1 MKSSSLMMGMFSSC
15 AFLFFEDIE
24 AVSLLIRKLVDL
36 LTLPVTFPPLAFD
49 VGFQFVAVFVMVDVA
64 RDDKRQFVAT
74 CSRRLRFLLL
84 HVQKVEQAG
93 GRCVVGCVVEPTHH
107 GGRLLRTDA
116 VDVCEEFRVVGGR
129 GQRCRCHALA
139 LQERGLNV
147 TAVDISPL
155 SCETMK
161 ERGVANVECV
171 NIFNQ
176 RFQER
181 FDTLLLLMN
190 GTGIAG
196 KLSRLPQLLSR
207 LKQLMNPSAQILIDS
222 SDLRYVYEDENG
234 VLDVDLD
241 GAYYGEV
248 DYQMTYR
255 NIIGKSFDWLYADS
269 VVLAECCR
277 QCGLKCEILAQ
288 GNHYDY
294 LARIVQM

>member
-1 MKSSSLMMGMFSSC
+1 MNINTLTEREDPMGAAIRDYFRQGKSAQLKVLSSLFDDDEMPV
-15 AFLFFEDIE
+15 AHLFRSYHEM
-24 AVSLLIRKLVDL
+24 
-36 LTLPVTFPPLAFD
+36 PPLEQRALDEARGKVLD
-49 VGFQFVAVFVMVDVA
+49 VG
-64 RDDKRQFVAT
+64 
-74 CSRRLRFLLL
+74 
-84 HVQKVEQAG
+84 AG
-93 GRCVVGCVVEPTHH
+93 AG
-107 GGRLLRTDA
+107 
-116 VDVCEEFRVVGGR
+116 
-129 GQRCRCHALA
+129 CHALA
-139 LQERGLNV
+139 LQERGLDV

-207 LKQLMNPSAQILIDS
+207 LKQLMNPGAQILIDS

-288 GNHYDY
+288 GNHSDY

>member
-1 MKSSSLMMGMFSSC
+1 MNINTLTEREDPMGAAIRDYFRQGKSAQLKVLSSLFDDDEMPVGH
-15 AFLFFEDIE
+15 LFRSYHEM
-24 AVSLLIRKLVDL
+24 
-36 LTLPVTFPPLAFD
+36 PPLEQRALNEARGKVLD
-49 VGFQFVAVFVMVDVA
+49 VG
-64 RDDKRQFVAT
+64 
-74 CSRRLRFLLL
+74 
-84 HVQKVEQAG
+84 AG
-93 GRCVVGCVVEPTHH
+93 AG
-107 GGRLLRTDA
+107 
-116 VDVCEEFRVVGGR
+116 
-129 GQRCRCHALA
+129 CHALA
-139 LQERGLNV
+139 LQERGFDV

-207 LKQLMNPSAQILIDS
+207 LKQLMNPGAQILIDS

>member
-1 MKSSSLMMGMFSSC
+1 MGAAIRDYFRQGKSAQLKVLSSLFDDDEMPV
-15 AFLFFEDIE
+15 AHLFRSYHEM
-24 AVSLLIRKLVDL
+24 
-36 LTLPVTFPPLAFD
+36 PPLEQRALNEARGKVLD
-49 VGFQFVAVFVMVDVA
+49 VG
-64 RDDKRQFVAT
+64 
-74 CSRRLRFLLL
+74 
-84 HVQKVEQAG
+84 AG
-93 GRCVVGCVVEPTHH
+93 AG
-107 GGRLLRTDA
+107 
-116 VDVCEEFRVVGGR
+116 
-129 GQRCRCHALA
+129 CHALA
-139 LQERGLNV
+139 LQERGFDV

-248 DYQMTYR
+248 DYQMTYC

-288 GNHYDY
+288 GQHYDY

>member
-1 MKSSSLMMGMFSSC
+1 MNINTLTEREDPMGAAIRDYFRQGKSAQLKVLSSLFDDDEMPV
-15 AFLFFEDIE
+15 AHLFRSYHEM
-24 AVSLLIRKLVDL
+24 
-36 LTLPVTFPPLAFD
+36 PPLEQRALNEARGKVLD
-49 VGFQFVAVFVMVDVA
+49 VG
-64 RDDKRQFVAT
+64 
-74 CSRRLRFLLL
+74 
-84 HVQKVEQAG
+84 AG
-93 GRCVVGCVVEPTHH
+93 AG
-107 GGRLLRTDA
+107 
-116 VDVCEEFRVVGGR
+116 
-129 GQRCRCHALA
+129 CHALA
-139 LQERGLNV
+139 LQERGFDV
-147 TAVDISPL
+147 TAVDISPM

-207 LKQLMNPSAQILIDS
+207 LKQLMNPGAQILIDS

-255 NIIGKSFDWLYADS
+255 NIKGKRFDWLYDDS

>member
-1 MKSSSLMMGMFSSC
+1 MNINTLTEREDPMGAAIRDYFRQGKSAQLKVLSSLFDDDEMPV
-15 AFLFFEDIE
+15 AHLFRSYHEM
-24 AVSLLIRKLVDL
+24 
-36 LTLPVTFPPLAFD
+36 PPLEQRALNEARGKVLD
-49 VGFQFVAVFVMVDVA
+49 VG
-64 RDDKRQFVAT
+64 
-74 CSRRLRFLLL
+74 
-84 HVQKVEQAG
+84 AG
-93 GRCVVGCVVEPTHH
+93 AG
-107 GGRLLRTDA
+107 
-116 VDVCEEFRVVGGR
+116 
-129 GQRCRCHALA
+129 CHALA
-139 LQERGLNV
+139 LQERGLDV

-207 LKQLMNPSAQILIDS
+207 LKQLMNPGAQILIDS
-222 SDLRYVYEDENG
+222 SDLRYVYEDEDG

>member
-1 MKSSSLMMGMFSSC
+1 MNINTLTEREDPMGAAIRDYFRQGKSAQLKVLSSLFDDDEMPV
-15 AFLFFEDIE
+15 AHLFRSYHEM
-24 AVSLLIRKLVDL
+24 
-36 LTLPVTFPPLAFD
+36 PPLEQRALNEARGKVLD
-49 VGFQFVAVFVMVDVA
+49 VG
-64 RDDKRQFVAT
+64 
-74 CSRRLRFLLL
+74 
-84 HVQKVEQAG
+84 AG
-93 GRCVVGCVVEPTHH
+93 AG
-107 GGRLLRTDA
+107 
-116 VDVCEEFRVVGGR
+116 
-129 GQRCRCHALA
+129 CHALA
-139 LQERGLNV
+139 LQERGLDV

-207 LKQLMNPSAQILIDS
+207 LKQLMNPGAQILIDS
-222 SDLRYVYEDENG
+222 SDLRYVYEDEDG

-255 NIIGKSFDWLYADS
+255 NIIGKRFDWLYADS
-269 VVLAECCR
+269 VVLAESCR

-288 GNHYDY
+288 GQHYDY
-294 LARIVQM
+294 FARIVQM

>member
-1 MKSSSLMMGMFSSC
+1 MNINTLPEQEDPMGAAIRDYFRQGKSAQLKVLSSLFDDDEMPV
-15 AFLFFEDIE
+15 AHLFRSYDEM
-24 AVSLLIRKLVDL
+24 
-36 LTLPVTFPPLAFD
+36 PPLEQRALNEARGKVLD
-49 VGFQFVAVFVMVDVA
+49 VG
-64 RDDKRQFVAT
+64 
-74 CSRRLRFLLL
+74 
-84 HVQKVEQAG
+84 AG
-93 GRCVVGCVVEPTHH
+93 AG
-107 GGRLLRTDA
+107 
-116 VDVCEEFRVVGGR
+116 
-129 GQRCRCHALA
+129 CHALA
-139 LQERGLNV
+139 LQERGLDV

-161 ERGVANVECV
+161 ERGVVNVECV

-207 LKQLMNPSAQILIDS
+207 LKQLMNPGAQILIDS
-222 SDLRYVYEDENG
+222 SDLRYVYEDEDG

-255 NIIGKSFDWLYADS
+255 NIKGKSFDWLYADS
-269 VVLAECCR
+269 VVLAESCR

>member
-1 MKSSSLMMGMFSSC
+1 MNINTLTEREDPMGAAIRDYFRQGKSAQLKVLSSLFDDDEMPV
-15 AFLFFEDIE
+15 AHLFRSYHEM
-24 AVSLLIRKLVDL
+24 
-36 LTLPVTFPPLAFD
+36 PPLEQRALNEARGKVLD
-49 VGFQFVAVFVMVDVA
+49 VG
-64 RDDKRQFVAT
+64 
-74 CSRRLRFLLL
+74 
-84 HVQKVEQAG
+84 AG
-93 GRCVVGCVVEPTHH
+93 AG
-107 GGRLLRTDA
+107 
-116 VDVCEEFRVVGGR
+116 
-129 GQRCRCHALA
+129 CHALA
-139 LQERGLNV
+139 LQERGLDV

-207 LKQLMNPSAQILIDS
+207 LKQLMTPGAQILIDS
-222 SDLRYVYEDENG
+222 SDLRYIYEDENG

>member
-1 MKSSSLMMGMFSSC
+1 MDINTLPEQEDPMGAAIRDYFRQEKSAQLKVLSSLFDDDEMPVPH
-15 AFLFFEDIE
+15 LFRSYHEM
-24 AVSLLIRKLVDL
+24 
-36 LTLPVTFPPLAFD
+36 PPLEQRALNEARGKVLD
-49 VGFQFVAVFVMVDVA
+49 VG
-64 RDDKRQFVAT
+64 
-74 CSRRLRFLLL
+74 
-84 HVQKVEQAG
+84 AG
-93 GRCVVGCVVEPTHH
+93 AG
-107 GGRLLRTDA
+107 
-116 VDVCEEFRVVGGR
+116 
-129 GQRCRCHALA
+129 CHALA
-139 LQERGLNV
+139 LQKRGLDV

-207 LKQLMNPSAQILIDS
+207 LKQLMNPGAQILIDS
-222 SDLRYVYEDENG
+222 SDLRYVYEDEDG

-269 VVLAECCR
+269 VVLAESCR

-288 GNHYDY
+288 GQHYDY

>member
-1 MKSSSLMMGMFSSC
+1 MNINTLTEREDPMGAAIRDYFRQGKSAQLKVLSSLFDDDEMPV
-15 AFLFFEDIE
+15 AHLFRSYHEM
-24 AVSLLIRKLVDL
+24 
-36 LTLPVTFPPLAFD
+36 PPLEQRALNEARGKVLD
-49 VGFQFVAVFVMVDVA
+49 VG
-64 RDDKRQFVAT
+64 
-74 CSRRLRFLLL
+74 
-84 HVQKVEQAG
+84 AG
-93 GRCVVGCVVEPTHH
+93 AG
-107 GGRLLRTDA
+107 
-116 VDVCEEFRVVGGR
+116 
-129 GQRCRCHALA
+129 CHALA
-139 LQERGLNV
+139 LQERGFDV

-255 NIIGKSFDWLYADS
+255 NINGKRFDWLYADS

>member
-1 MKSSSLMMGMFSSC
+1 MNINTLPEQEDPMGAAIRDYFRQGKSAQLKVLSSLFDDDEMPV
-15 AFLFFEDIE
+15 AHLFRSYDEM
-24 AVSLLIRKLVDL
+24 
-36 LTLPVTFPPLAFD
+36 PPLEQRALNEARGKVLD
-49 VGFQFVAVFVMVDVA
+49 VG
-64 RDDKRQFVAT
+64 
-74 CSRRLRFLLL
+74 
-84 HVQKVEQAG
+84 AG
-93 GRCVVGCVVEPTHH
+93 AG
-107 GGRLLRTDA
+107 
-116 VDVCEEFRVVGGR
+116 
-129 GQRCRCHALA
+129 CHALA
-139 LQERGLNV
+139 LQERGLDV

-161 ERGVANVECV
+161 ERGVVNVECV

-207 LKQLMNPSAQILIDS
+207 LKQLMNPGAQILIDS
-222 SDLRYVYEDENG
+222 SDLRYVYEDEDG

-241 GAYYGEV
+241 DAYYGEV

-269 VVLAECCR
+269 VVLAESCR

-288 GNHYDY
+288 GQHYDY

>member
-1 MKSSSLMMGMFSSC
+1 MGAAIRDYFRQGKSAQLKVLSSLFDDDEMPV
-15 AFLFFEDIE
+15 AHLFRSYHEM
-24 AVSLLIRKLVDL
+24 
-36 LTLPVTFPPLAFD
+36 PPLEQRALNEARGKVLD
-49 VGFQFVAVFVMVDVA
+49 VG
-64 RDDKRQFVAT
+64 
-74 CSRRLRFLLL
+74 
-84 HVQKVEQAG
+84 AG
-93 GRCVVGCVVEPTHH
+93 AG
-107 GGRLLRTDA
+107 
-116 VDVCEEFRVVGGR
+116 
-129 GQRCRCHALA
+129 CHALA
-139 LQERGLNV
+139 LQERGLDV

-155 SCETMK
+155 SCETIK

-176 RFQER
+176 RFQAR

-207 LKQLMNPSAQILIDS
+207 LKQLMNPGAQILIDS

-288 GNHYDY
+288 GQHYDY

>member
-1 MKSSSLMMGMFSSC
+1 MNINTLPEQEDPMGAAIRDYFRQGKSAQLKVLSSLFDDDEIPV
-15 AFLFFEDIE
+15 AHLFRSYHEM
-24 AVSLLIRKLVDL
+24 
-36 LTLPVTFPPLAFD
+36 PPLEQRALNEARGKVLD
-49 VGFQFVAVFVMVDVA
+49 VG
-64 RDDKRQFVAT
+64 
-74 CSRRLRFLLL
+74 
-84 HVQKVEQAG
+84 AG
-93 GRCVVGCVVEPTHH
+93 AG
-107 GGRLLRTDA
+107 
-116 VDVCEEFRVVGGR
+116 
-129 GQRCRCHALA
+129 CHALA
-139 LQERGLNV
+139 LQERGLDV

-207 LKQLMNPSAQILIDS
+207 LKQLMNPGAQILIDS

-255 NIIGKSFDWLYADS
+255 NIKGKRFDWLYADF

>member
-1 MKSSSLMMGMFSSC
+1 MDINTLPEQEDPMGAAIRDYFRQGKSAQLKVLSSLFDDDEMPV
-15 AFLFFEDIE
+15 AHLFRSYHEM
-24 AVSLLIRKLVDL
+24 
-36 LTLPVTFPPLAFD
+36 PPLEQRALNEARGKVLD
-49 VGFQFVAVFVMVDVA
+49 VG
-64 RDDKRQFVAT
+64 
-74 CSRRLRFLLL
+74 
-84 HVQKVEQAG
+84 AG
-93 GRCVVGCVVEPTHH
+93 AG
-107 GGRLLRTDA
+107 
-116 VDVCEEFRVVGGR
+116 
-129 GQRCRCHALA
+129 CHALA
-139 LQERGLNV
+139 LQERGFDV

-207 LKQLMNPSAQILIDS
+207 LKQLMNPGAQILIDS
-222 SDLRYVYEDENG
+222 SDLRYIYEDENG

-255 NIIGKSFDWLYADS
+255 NIKGKRFDWLYADF

-288 GNHYDY
+288 GQHYDY

>member
-1 MKSSSLMMGMFSSC
+1 MDINTLPEQEDPMGAAIRDYFRQGKSAQLKVLSSLFDDDEMPVPH
-15 AFLFFEDIE
+15 LFRSYHEM
-24 AVSLLIRKLVDL
+24 
-36 LTLPVTFPPLAFD
+36 PPLEQRALNEARGKVLD
-49 VGFQFVAVFVMVDVA
+49 VG
-64 RDDKRQFVAT
+64 
-74 CSRRLRFLLL
+74 
-84 HVQKVEQAG
+84 AG
-93 GRCVVGCVVEPTHH
+93 AG
-107 GGRLLRTDA
+107 
-116 VDVCEEFRVVGGR
+116 
-129 GQRCRCHALA
+129 CHALA
-139 LQERGLNV
+139 LQERGLDV

-171 NIFNQ
+171 NIFHPH
-176 RFQER
+176 FQER

-207 LKQLMNPSAQILIDS
+207 LKQLMNPGAQILIDS
-222 SDLRYVYEDENG
+222 SDLRYVYEDEDG

-269 VVLAECCR
+269 VVLAESCR

-288 GNHYDY
+288 GQHYDY

>member
-1 MKSSSLMMGMFSSC
+1 MNINTLTEREDPMGAAIRDYFRQGKSAQLKVLSSLFDDDEMPV
-15 AFLFFEDIE
+15 AHLFRSYHEM
-24 AVSLLIRKLVDL
+24 
-36 LTLPVTFPPLAFD
+36 PPLEQRALNEARGKVLD
-49 VGFQFVAVFVMVDVA
+49 VG
-64 RDDKRQFVAT
+64 
-74 CSRRLRFLLL
+74 
-84 HVQKVEQAG
+84 AG
-93 GRCVVGCVVEPTHH
+93 AG
-107 GGRLLRTDA
+107 
-116 VDVCEEFRVVGGR
+116 
-129 GQRCRCHALA
+129 CHALA
-139 LQERGLNV
+139 LQERGLDV

-207 LKQLMNPSAQILIDS
+207 LKQLMNPGAQILIDS
-222 SDLRYVYEDENG
+222 SDLRYVYEDEDG
-234 VLDVDLD
+234 VLDVDFD

-288 GNHYDY
+288 GQHYDY

>member
-1 MKSSSLMMGMFSSC
+1 MDINTLTEREDPMGAAIRDYFRQGKSAQLKVLSSLFDDDEMPV
-15 AFLFFEDIE
+15 AHLFRSYHEM
-24 AVSLLIRKLVDL
+24 
-36 LTLPVTFPPLAFD
+36 PPLEQRALNEARGKVLD
-49 VGFQFVAVFVMVDVA
+49 VG
-64 RDDKRQFVAT
+64 
-74 CSRRLRFLLL
+74 
-84 HVQKVEQAG
+84 AG
-93 GRCVVGCVVEPTHH
+93 AG
-107 GGRLLRTDA
+107 
-116 VDVCEEFRVVGGR
+116 
-129 GQRCRCHALA
+129 CHALA
-139 LQERGLNV
+139 LQERGFDV

-207 LKQLMNPSAQILIDS
+207 LKQLMNPGAQILIDS

>member
-1 MKSSSLMMGMFSSC
+1 MNINTLTEREDPMGAAIRDYFRQGKSAQLKVLSSLFDDDEMPV
-15 AFLFFEDIE
+15 AHLFRSYHEM
-24 AVSLLIRKLVDL
+24 
-36 LTLPVTFPPLAFD
+36 PPLEQRALNEARGKVLD
-49 VGFQFVAVFVMVDVA
+49 VG
-64 RDDKRQFVAT
+64 
-74 CSRRLRFLLL
+74 
-84 HVQKVEQAG
+84 AG
-93 GRCVVGCVVEPTHH
+93 AG
-107 GGRLLRTDA
+107 
-116 VDVCEEFRVVGGR
+116 
-129 GQRCRCHALA
+129 CHALA
-139 LQERGLNV
+139 LQERGFDV

-207 LKQLMNPSAQILIDS
+207 LKQLMNPGAQILIDS
-222 SDLRYVYEDENG
+222 SDLRYVYEDEDG
-234 VLDVDLD
+234 VLDVDFD

>member
-1 MKSSSLMMGMFSSC
+1 MDINTLPEQEDPMGAAIRDYFRQGKSAQLKVLSSLFDDDEMPV
-15 AFLFFEDIE
+15 AHLFRSYHEM
-24 AVSLLIRKLVDL
+24 
-36 LTLPVTFPPLAFD
+36 PPLEQRALNEARGKVLD
-49 VGFQFVAVFVMVDVA
+49 VG
-64 RDDKRQFVAT
+64 
-74 CSRRLRFLLL
+74 
-84 HVQKVEQAG
+84 AG
-93 GRCVVGCVVEPTHH
+93 AG
-107 GGRLLRTDA
+107 
-116 VDVCEEFRVVGGR
+116 
-129 GQRCRCHALA
+129 CHALA
-139 LQERGLNV
+139 LQERGFDV

-207 LKQLMNPSAQILIDS
+207 LKQLMNPGAQILIDS

-255 NIIGKSFDWLYADS
+255 NIKGKRFDWLYADF

>member
-1 MKSSSLMMGMFSSC
+1 
-15 AFLFFEDIE
+15 
-24 AVSLLIRKLVDL
+24 
-36 LTLPVTFPPLAFD
+36 
-49 VGFQFVAVFVMVDVA
+49 
-64 RDDKRQFVAT
+64 
-74 CSRRLRFLLL
+74 
-84 HVQKVEQAG
+84 
-93 GRCVVGCVVEPTHH
+93 
-107 GGRLLRTDA
+107 
-116 VDVCEEFRVVGGR
+116 
-129 GQRCRCHALA
+129 
-139 LQERGLNV
+139 
-147 TAVDISPL
+147 
-155 SCETMK
+155 MK

-207 LKQLMNPSAQILIDS
+207 LKQLMNPGAQILIDS
-222 SDLRYVYEDENG
+222 SDLRYIYEDENG
-234 VLDVDLD
+234 VLDVDLN

-255 NIIGKSFDWLYADS
+255 NIKGKRFDWLYADS

-277 QCGLKCEILAQ
+277 QCGLKCEILVQ
-288 GNHYDY
+288 GQHYDY

>member
-1 MKSSSLMMGMFSSC
+1 MNINTLTEREDPMGAAIRDYFRQGKSAQLKVLSSLFDDDEMPV
-15 AFLFFEDIE
+15 AHLFRSYHEM
-24 AVSLLIRKLVDL
+24 
-36 LTLPVTFPPLAFD
+36 PPLEQRALNEARGKVLD
-49 VGFQFVAVFVMVDVA
+49 VG
-64 RDDKRQFVAT
+64 
-74 CSRRLRFLLL
+74 
-84 HVQKVEQAG
+84 AG
-93 GRCVVGCVVEPTHH
+93 AG
-107 GGRLLRTDA
+107 
-116 VDVCEEFRVVGGR
+116 
-129 GQRCRCHALA
+129 CHALA
-139 LQERGLNV
+139 LQERGFDV

-207 LKQLMNPSAQILIDS
+207 LKQLMNPGAQILIDS
-222 SDLRYVYEDENG
+222 SDLRYVYEDEDG
-234 VLDVDLD
+234 VLDVDFD

-269 VVLAECCR
+269 VILAECCR

>member
-1 MKSSSLMMGMFSSC
+1 MNINTLTEREDPMGAAIRDYFRQGKSAQLKVLSSLFDDDEMPV
-15 AFLFFEDIE
+15 AHLFRSYDEM
-24 AVSLLIRKLVDL
+24 
-36 LTLPVTFPPLAFD
+36 PPLEQRALNEARGKVLD
-49 VGFQFVAVFVMVDVA
+49 VG
-64 RDDKRQFVAT
+64 
-74 CSRRLRFLLL
+74 
-84 HVQKVEQAG
+84 AG
-93 GRCVVGCVVEPTHH
+93 AG
-107 GGRLLRTDA
+107 
-116 VDVCEEFRVVGGR
+116 
-129 GQRCRCHALA
+129 CHALA
-139 LQERGLNV
+139 LQERGLDV

-207 LKQLMNPSAQILIDS
+207 LKQLMNPGAQILIDS

>member
-1 MKSSSLMMGMFSSC
+1 MDINTLPEREDPMGAAIRDYFRQGKSAQLKVLSSLFDDDEMPV
-15 AFLFFEDIE
+15 AYLFRSYDEM
-24 AVSLLIRKLVDL
+24 
-36 LTLPVTFPPLAFD
+36 PPLEQRALNEARGKVLD
-49 VGFQFVAVFVMVDVA
+49 VG
-64 RDDKRQFVAT
+64 
-74 CSRRLRFLLL
+74 
-84 HVQKVEQAG
+84 AG
-93 GRCVVGCVVEPTHH
+93 AG
-107 GGRLLRTDA
+107 
-116 VDVCEEFRVVGGR
+116 
-129 GQRCRCHALA
+129 CHALA
-139 LQERGLNV
+139 LQECGFDV

-207 LKQLMNPSAQILIDS
+207 LKQLMNPGAQILIDS

>member
-1 MKSSSLMMGMFSSC
+1 MNINTLTEREDPMGAAIRDYFRQGKSAQLKVLSSLFDDDEMPV
-15 AFLFFEDIE
+15 AHLFRSYHEM
-24 AVSLLIRKLVDL
+24 
-36 LTLPVTFPPLAFD
+36 PPLEQRALDEARGKVLD
-49 VGFQFVAVFVMVDVA
+49 VG
-64 RDDKRQFVAT
+64 
-74 CSRRLRFLLL
+74 
-84 HVQKVEQAG
+84 AG
-93 GRCVVGCVVEPTHH
+93 AG
-107 GGRLLRTDA
+107 
-116 VDVCEEFRVVGGR
+116 
-129 GQRCRCHALA
+129 CHALA
-139 LQERGLNV
+139 LQERGLDV

-207 LKQLMNPSAQILIDS
+207 LKQLMNPGAQILIDS
-222 SDLRYVYEDENG
+222 SDLRYVYEDEDG
-234 VLDVDLD
+234 VLDVDFD

-255 NIIGKSFDWLYADS
+255 NIIGKNFDWLYADS

>member
-1 MKSSSLMMGMFSSC
+1 MNINTLTEREDPMGAAIRDYFRQGKSAQLKVLSSLFDDDEMPV
-15 AFLFFEDIE
+15 AHLFRSYHEM
-24 AVSLLIRKLVDL
+24 
-36 LTLPVTFPPLAFD
+36 PPLEQRALNEVRGKVLD
-49 VGFQFVAVFVMVDVA
+49 VG
-64 RDDKRQFVAT
+64 
-74 CSRRLRFLLL
+74 
-84 HVQKVEQAG
+84 AG
-93 GRCVVGCVVEPTHH
+93 AG
-107 GGRLLRTDA
+107 
-116 VDVCEEFRVVGGR
+116 
-129 GQRCRCHALA
+129 CHALA
-139 LQERGLNV
+139 LQERGFDV

-207 LKQLMNPSAQILIDS
+207 LKQLMTPGAQILIDS

>member
-1 MKSSSLMMGMFSSC
+1 MNINTLTEREDPMGAAIRDYFRQGKSAQLKVLSSLFDDDEMPV
-15 AFLFFEDIE
+15 AHLFRSYHEM
-24 AVSLLIRKLVDL
+24 
-36 LTLPVTFPPLAFD
+36 PPLEQRALDEARGKVLD
-49 VGFQFVAVFVMVDVA
+49 VG
-64 RDDKRQFVAT
+64 
-74 CSRRLRFLLL
+74 
-84 HVQKVEQAG
+84 AG
-93 GRCVVGCVVEPTHH
+93 AG
-107 GGRLLRTDA
+107 
-116 VDVCEEFRVVGGR
+116 
-129 GQRCRCHALA
+129 CHALA
-139 LQERGLNV
+139 LQVRGLDV

>member
-1 MKSSSLMMGMFSSC
+1 MNINTLTEREDPMGAAIRDYFRQGKSAQLKVLSSLFDDDEMPV
-15 AFLFFEDIE
+15 AHLFRSYHEM
-24 AVSLLIRKLVDL
+24 
-36 LTLPVTFPPLAFD
+36 PPLEQRALNEARGKVLD
-49 VGFQFVAVFVMVDVA
+49 VG
-64 RDDKRQFVAT
+64 
-74 CSRRLRFLLL
+74 
-84 HVQKVEQAG
+84 AG
-93 GRCVVGCVVEPTHH
+93 AG
-107 GGRLLRTDA
+107 
-116 VDVCEEFRVVGGR
+116 
-129 GQRCRCHALA
+129 CHALA
-139 LQERGLNV
+139 LQERGFDV

-255 NIIGKSFDWLYADS
+255 NINGKRFDWLYADS

-294 LARIVQM
+294 LAKIVQM

>member
-1 MKSSSLMMGMFSSC
+1 MNINTLTEREDPMGAAIRDYFRQGKSAQLKVLSSLFDDDEMPV
-15 AFLFFEDIE
+15 AHLFRSYHEM
-24 AVSLLIRKLVDL
+24 
-36 LTLPVTFPPLAFD
+36 PPLEQRALNEARGKVLD
-49 VGFQFVAVFVMVDVA
+49 VG
-64 RDDKRQFVAT
+64 
-74 CSRRLRFLLL
+74 
-84 HVQKVEQAG
+84 AG
-93 GRCVVGCVVEPTHH
+93 AG
-107 GGRLLRTDA
+107 
-116 VDVCEEFRVVGGR
+116 
-129 GQRCRCHALA
+129 CHALA
-139 LQERGLNV
+139 LQERGLDV

-207 LKQLMNPSAQILIDS
+207 LKQLMNPGAQILIDS
-222 SDLRYVYEDENG
+222 SDLRYVYEDEDG

-288 GNHYDY
+288 GQHYDY

>member
-1 MKSSSLMMGMFSSC
+1 MDINTLPEQEDPMGAAIRDYFRQGKSAQLKVLSSLFDDDEMPV
-15 AFLFFEDIE
+15 AHLFRSYHEM
-24 AVSLLIRKLVDL
+24 
-36 LTLPVTFPPLAFD
+36 PPLEQRALNEARGKVLD
-49 VGFQFVAVFVMVDVA
+49 VG
-64 RDDKRQFVAT
+64 
-74 CSRRLRFLLL
+74 
-84 HVQKVEQAG
+84 AG
-93 GRCVVGCVVEPTHH
+93 AG
-107 GGRLLRTDA
+107 
-116 VDVCEEFRVVGGR
+116 
-129 GQRCRCHALA
+129 CHALA
-139 LQERGLNV
+139 LQKRGLDV

-207 LKQLMNPSAQILIDS
+207 LKQLMNPGAQILIDS

>member
-1 MKSSSLMMGMFSSC
+1 MGAAIRDYFRQRKSAQLKVLSSLFDDDEMPV
-15 AFLFFEDIE
+15 AHLFRSYHEM
-24 AVSLLIRKLVDL
+24 
-36 LTLPVTFPPLAFD
+36 PPLEQRALNEARGKVLD
-49 VGFQFVAVFVMVDVA
+49 VG
-64 RDDKRQFVAT
+64 
-74 CSRRLRFLLL
+74 
-84 HVQKVEQAG
+84 AG
-93 GRCVVGCVVEPTHH
+93 AG
-107 GGRLLRTDA
+107 
-116 VDVCEEFRVVGGR
+116 
-129 GQRCRCHALA
+129 CHALA
-139 LQERGLNV
+139 LQERGFDV

-207 LKQLMNPSAQILIDS
+207 LKQLMNPGAQILIDS

-277 QCGLKCEILAQ
+277 QSGLKCEIQAQ

>member
-1 MKSSSLMMGMFSSC
+1 MDINTLTEREDPMGAAIRDYFRQGKSAQLKVLSSLFDDDEMPV
-15 AFLFFEDIE
+15 AHLFRSYHEM
-24 AVSLLIRKLVDL
+24 
-36 LTLPVTFPPLAFD
+36 PPLEQRALNEARGKVLD
-49 VGFQFVAVFVMVDVA
+49 VG
-64 RDDKRQFVAT
+64 
-74 CSRRLRFLLL
+74 
-84 HVQKVEQAG
+84 AG
-93 GRCVVGCVVEPTHH
+93 AG
-107 GGRLLRTDA
+107 
-116 VDVCEEFRVVGGR
+116 
-129 GQRCRCHALA
+129 CHALA
-139 LQERGLNV
+139 LQERGFDV

-207 LKQLMNPSAQILIDS
+207 LKQLMTPGAQILIDS

>member
-1 MKSSSLMMGMFSSC
+1 MDINTLTEREDPMGAAIRDYFRQGKSAQLKVLSSLFDDDEMPV
-15 AFLFFEDIE
+15 AHLFRSYHEM
-24 AVSLLIRKLVDL
+24 
-36 LTLPVTFPPLAFD
+36 PPLEQRALNEARGKVLD
-49 VGFQFVAVFVMVDVA
+49 VG
-64 RDDKRQFVAT
+64 
-74 CSRRLRFLLL
+74 
-84 HVQKVEQAG
+84 AG
-93 GRCVVGCVVEPTHH
+93 AG
-107 GGRLLRTDA
+107 
-116 VDVCEEFRVVGGR
+116 
-129 GQRCRCHALA
+129 CHALA
-139 LQERGLNV
+139 LQERGFDV

-207 LKQLMNPSAQILIDS
+207 LKQLMNPGAQILIDS
-222 SDLRYVYEDENG
+222 SDLRYVYEDEDG
-234 VLDVDLD
+234 VLDVDFD

-255 NIIGKSFDWLYADS
+255 NIKGKRFDWLYTDS

-288 GNHYDY
+288 GQHYDY

>member
-1 MKSSSLMMGMFSSC
+1 MNINTLTEREDPMGAAIRDYFRQGKSAQLKVLSSLFDDDEMPV
-15 AFLFFEDIE
+15 AHLFRSYHEM
-24 AVSLLIRKLVDL
+24 
-36 LTLPVTFPPLAFD
+36 PPLEQRALDEVRGKVLD
-49 VGFQFVAVFVMVDVA
+49 VG
-64 RDDKRQFVAT
+64 
-74 CSRRLRFLLL
+74 
-84 HVQKVEQAG
+84 AG
-93 GRCVVGCVVEPTHH
+93 AG
-107 GGRLLRTDA
+107 
-116 VDVCEEFRVVGGR
+116 
-129 GQRCRCHALA
+129 CHALA
-139 LQERGLNV
+139 LQERGLDV

-207 LKQLMNPSAQILIDS
+207 LKQLMNPGAQILIDS

>member
-1 MKSSSLMMGMFSSC
+1 MNINTLTEQEDPMGAAIRDYFRQGKSAQLKVLSSLFDDDEMPV
-15 AFLFFEDIE
+15 AHLFRSYHEM
-24 AVSLLIRKLVDL
+24 
-36 LTLPVTFPPLAFD
+36 PPLEQRALNEARGKVLD
-49 VGFQFVAVFVMVDVA
+49 VG
-64 RDDKRQFVAT
+64 
-74 CSRRLRFLLL
+74 
-84 HVQKVEQAG
+84 AG
-93 GRCVVGCVVEPTHH
+93 AG
-107 GGRLLRTDA
+107 
-116 VDVCEEFRVVGGR
+116 
-129 GQRCRCHALA
+129 CHALA
-139 LQERGLNV
+139 LQERGFDV
-147 TAVDISPL
+147 TAVDVSPL

-176 RFQER
+176 RFQES

-207 LKQLMNPSAQILIDS
+207 LKQLMKPGAQILIDS
-222 SDLRYVYEDENG
+222 SDLRYIYEDENG
-234 VLDVDLD
+234 VLDVDFN

>member
-1 MKSSSLMMGMFSSC
+1 MGAAIRDYSRQGKSAQLKVLSSLFDDDEMPV
-15 AFLFFEDIE
+15 AHLFRSYHEM
-24 AVSLLIRKLVDL
+24 
-36 LTLPVTFPPLAFD
+36 PPLEQRALNEARGKVLD
-49 VGFQFVAVFVMVDVA
+49 VG
-64 RDDKRQFVAT
+64 
-74 CSRRLRFLLL
+74 
-84 HVQKVEQAG
+84 AG
-93 GRCVVGCVVEPTHH
+93 AG
-107 GGRLLRTDA
+107 
-116 VDVCEEFRVVGGR
+116 
-129 GQRCRCHALA
+129 CHALA
-139 LQERGLNV
+139 LQERGLDV

-207 LKQLMNPSAQILIDS
+207 LKQLMNPGAQILIDS

-255 NIIGKSFDWLYADS
+255 NIKGKLFDWLYADS

-288 GNHYDY
+288 GQHYDY

>member
-1 MKSSSLMMGMFSSC
+1 MNINTLTEREDPMGAAIRDYFRQGKSAQLKVLSSLFDDDEMPV
-15 AFLFFEDIE
+15 AHLFRSYHEM
-24 AVSLLIRKLVDL
+24 
-36 LTLPVTFPPLAFD
+36 PPLEQRALNEARGKVLD
-49 VGFQFVAVFVMVDVA
+49 VG
-64 RDDKRQFVAT
+64 
-74 CSRRLRFLLL
+74 
-84 HVQKVEQAG
+84 AG
-93 GRCVVGCVVEPTHH
+93 AG
-107 GGRLLRTDA
+107 
-116 VDVCEEFRVVGGR
+116 
-129 GQRCRCHALA
+129 CHALA
-139 LQERGLNV
+139 LQERGLDV
-147 TAVDISPL
+147 TAVDISSL

-207 LKQLMNPSAQILIDS
+207 LKQLMNPGAQILIDS

-234 VLDVDLD
+234 VLDVDFN

>member
-1 MKSSSLMMGMFSSC
+1 MNINTLTEREDPMGAAIRDYFRQGKSAQLKVLSSLFDDDEMPVVH
-15 AFLFFEDIE
+15 LFRSYHEM
-24 AVSLLIRKLVDL
+24 
-36 LTLPVTFPPLAFD
+36 PPLEQRALDEARGKVLD
-49 VGFQFVAVFVMVDVA
+49 VG
-64 RDDKRQFVAT
+64 
-74 CSRRLRFLLL
+74 
-84 HVQKVEQAG
+84 AG
-93 GRCVVGCVVEPTHH
+93 AG
-107 GGRLLRTDA
+107 
-116 VDVCEEFRVVGGR
+116 
-129 GQRCRCHALA
+129 CHALA
-139 LQERGLNV
+139 LQERGLDV

-176 RFQER
+176 RFQGR

-207 LKQLMNPSAQILIDS
+207 LKQLMNPGAQILIDS

-234 VLDVDLD
+234 VLDVDFN

-255 NIIGKSFDWLYADS
+255 NIKGKRFDWLYADS

>member
-1 MKSSSLMMGMFSSC
+1 MGAAIRDYFRQGKSAQLKVLSSLFDDDEMPV
-15 AFLFFEDIE
+15 AHLFRSYDEM
-24 AVSLLIRKLVDL
+24 
-36 LTLPVTFPPLAFD
+36 PPLEQRALNEARGKVLD
-49 VGFQFVAVFVMVDVA
+49 VG
-64 RDDKRQFVAT
+64 
-74 CSRRLRFLLL
+74 
-84 HVQKVEQAG
+84 AG
-93 GRCVVGCVVEPTHH
+93 AG
-107 GGRLLRTDA
+107 
-116 VDVCEEFRVVGGR
+116 
-129 GQRCRCHALA
+129 CHALA
-139 LQERGLNV
+139 LQERGFDV

-207 LKQLMNPSAQILIDS
+207 LKQLMNPGAQILIDS

-269 VVLAECCR
+269 VVLAESCR

-288 GNHYDY
+288 GQHYDY